1 MPRRVFV
8 DTGAWL
14 ALANASD
21 SLHAVAVAAY
31 PHILQT
37 DTRLVTTNLVI
48 GEAYNLI
55 RRRLGHTPAMRF
67 LQSLRV
73 SPRLDKY
80 YSTAEWEMAAEAL
93 LERYADQNFSFVD
106 AVSFAMMHSEEIIEA
121 FAFDK
126 HFATAGFV
134 LLPG

>member
-1 MPRRVFV
+1 
-8 DTGAWL
+8 
-14 ALANASD
+14 
-21 SLHAVAVAAY
+21 
-31 PHILQT
+31 
-37 DTRLVTTNLVI
+37 
-48 GEAYNLI
+48 
-55 RRRLGHTPAMRF
+55 MRF

-93 LERYADQNFSFVD
+93 LERYANQNFSFVD